1 MAERSGTEQEAR
13 DFIGYGRDIP
23 KVEWP
28 HGARIAVK
36 IVINYEVGAELNPLD
51 GDPERETAGD
61 FYPHPV
67 DQRNLGSE
75 SMYEYGSRAGVW
87 RILRLLEEYQV
98 QGTIFACGRAI
109 ERSPGAARRFT
120 ELGHDIVGHDYR
132 WEQHW
137 GMDPDFE
144 RDQIQRTVRAVQE
157 SSGYLMKGWFCRYLR
172 SFDTRRILLDEGF
185 LYDSTDFS
193 DGLPYF
199 VRVDGKSLL
208 IIPYTLNNNDVR
220 FWRGTFLTG
229 KHFFQYLRDG
239 FDVLYK
245 EGATR
250 PKMMSIGLH
259 DRIIGRPGPAQG
271 LQRFLEYACRIPHV
285 WFARRTDLA
294 EWWIQHYEPN
304 IS

>member
-172 SFDTRRILLDEGF
+172 SFDTRRILLG
-185 LYDSTDFS
+185 
-193 DGLPYF
+193 
-199 VRVDGKSLL
+199 
-208 IIPYTLNNNDVR
+208 
-220 FWRGTFLTG
+220 
-229 KHFFQYLRDG
+229 
-239 FDVLYK
+239 
-245 EGATR
+245 
-250 PKMMSIGLH
+250 
-259 DRIIGRPGPAQG
+259 
-271 LQRFLEYACRIPHV
+271 
-285 WFARRTDLA
+285 
-294 EWWIQHYEPN
+294 
-304 IS
+304 